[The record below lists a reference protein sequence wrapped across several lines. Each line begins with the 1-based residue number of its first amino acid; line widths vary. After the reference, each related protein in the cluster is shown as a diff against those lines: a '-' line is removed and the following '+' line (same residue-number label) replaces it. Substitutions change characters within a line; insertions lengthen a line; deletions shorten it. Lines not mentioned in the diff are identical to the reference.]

1 MHPRP
6 TDLLRALRR
15 HGDAALV
22 ARADET
28 LVACAPFETIRVAR
42 GQAEI
47 NGRVVSCA
55 DPFDLVARRV
65 REAGAATAIGWF
77 GYDCIRYVEPAV
89 CRVDGNLA
97 RGASSGEDAEVML
110 FESVAT
116 YRDGE
121 VHLQGDRGTLEAAL
135 AAAERSPLPDLPEV
149 PELPLE
155 SLRPTLGREGF
166 LRAVATLKE
175 AIRAGEI
182 FQAVVSERFRA
193 DFDGDP
199 IDLFEV
205 LSRLS
210 PSPYQ
215 FCLLSGARALVGASP
230 EMLVRASA
238 DGVLETQPIAGTRP
252 RGATPADERRL
263 RAQLV
268 RSVKERAEHLMLV
281 DLARNDVGRV
291 SEPGTVH
298 VGEFAQVRKFG
309 GVMHLVSRVQG
320 RLAHGTDPFA
330 ALAACFPAG
339 TLSGAPKIRAMQL
352 VSQLEPEPRG
362 FYGGAVVVADARG
375 LDSCIA
381 IRSIEVTGGE
391 AVLQAGAGI
400 VADSRPEMEYA
411 EVAHK
416 TRMTRKAL
424 AVARAMGA
432 GPGGPVVGGE
442 PAGRP
447 DDGAEG
453 ALPPQREHSGRS
465 PSAGVEQ

>member
-1 MHPRP
+1 MHARP
-6 TDLLRALRR
+6 AELLRALRL

-22 ARADET
+22 ARGAESI
-28 LVACAPFETIRVAR
+28 VAAAPVETIRVAR
-42 GQAEI
+42 GEARITRGGET
-47 NGRVVSCA
+47 RVVACA
-55 DPFDLVARRV
+55 DPFDLVAHRR
-65 REAGAATAIGWF
+65 REAAAAIGWF
-77 GYDCIRYVEPAV
+77 GYDCVRYVEPAV
-89 CRVDGNLA
+89 CRVEGNLTRPSEA
-97 RGASSGEDAEVML
+97 DAEVML
-110 FESVAT
+110 FDDVVRYE
-116 YRDGE
+116 DGE
-121 VHLQGDRGTLEAAL
+121 VRLDTRTDAGRRLLEAAL
-135 AAAERSPLPDLPEV
+135 ATAPRAPLPDLPDA
-149 PELPLE
+149 PELPLDA
-155 SLRPTLGREGF
+155 LRATLGRDGF

-193 DFDGDP
+193 DFGGDP
-199 IDLFEV
+199 VDLFEILARV
-205 LSRLS
+205 S

-215 FCLLSGARALVGASP
+215 FCLLNGGRALVGASP
-230 EMLVRASA
+230 EMLVRVGG
-238 DGVLETQPIAGTRP
+238 DGLVETQPIAGTRP

-298 VGEFAQVRKFG
+298 VGEYAQVRKFG
-309 GVMHLVSRVQG
+309 GVMHLVSRVHG
-320 RLAHGTDPFA
+320 RLAAGADPFA

-381 IRSIEVTGGE
+381 IRAIEVANGE

-400 VADSRPEMEYA
+400 VADSRPEMEHA

-424 AVARAMGA
+424 AIALAMG
-432 GPGGPVVGGE
+432 E
-442 PAGRP
+442 RT
-447 DDGAEG
+447 
-453 ALPPQREHSGRS
+453 
-465 PSAGVEQ
+465 

>member
-1 MHPRP
+1 MHAAAPTAPPRP
-6 TDLLRALRR
+6 AALLRALP
-15 HGDAALV
+15 GDAALV
-22 ARADET
+22 VRGGET
-28 LVACAPFETIRVAR
+28 LVAFDPCERIRVAG
-42 GQAEI
+42 GQARIERR
-47 NGRVVSCA
+47 GETTVVPCD
-55 DPFDLVARRV
+55 DPFALVARRL
-65 REAGAATAIGWF
+65 AGAPGARAVGWF
-77 GYDCIRYVEPAV
+77 GYDCVRYVEPAV
-89 CRVDGNLA
+89 CRAGGNLA
-97 RGASSGEDAEVML
+97 RLDGEQLDAEVLL
-110 FESVAT
+110 FESFAT
-116 YRDGE
+116 YDGDAIR
-121 VHLQGDRGTLEAAL
+121 LDGDRRALEAAL
-135 AAAERSPLPDLPEV
+135 DAASRDPLPDLPDV
-149 PELPLE
+149 PELPLDA
-155 SLRPTLGREGF
+155 LRPMLGREGF

-199 IDLFEV
+199 VTLFEV
-205 LSRLS
+205 LARLS

-215 FCLLSGARALVGASP
+215 FCLRAGGRTRLGASP
-230 EMLVRASA
+230 EMLVRATA
-238 DGVLETQPIAGTRP
+238 GGAVETQPIAGTRP

-291 SEPGTVH
+291 AEPGSVE

-309 GVMHLVSRVQG
+309 GVMHLVSRVHG
-320 RLAHGTDPFA
+320 RLAPGADPFA

-362 FYGGAVVVADARG
+362 FYGGAVVVAGPEG

-381 IRSIEVTGGE
+381 IRSIEVGHGE
-391 AVLQAGAGI
+391 AVIQAGAGI
-400 VADSRPEMEYA
+400 VADSRPEMEHA

-424 AVARAMGA
+424 AVAREMT
-432 GPGGPVVGGE
+432 P
-442 PAGRP
+442 
-447 DDGAEG
+447 
-453 ALPPQREHSGRS
+453 
-465 PSAGVEQ
+465 